1 MFAEKCFHGQ
11 NPIGKRFA
19 YGGRPM
25 KDSDWLQIVGV
36 VAHVENNGLGG
47 PSREQTYIP
56 FTQNPPSGMT
66 FAVRTDG
73 DPASLAPALRGAMRE
88 VSSSLPIFN
97 VYTMDE
103 LFAASISSQS
113 LTVLLLGAFAA
124 IALLLAAVGLYGVL
138 SYGVGQR
145 TREIGVR
152 MALGA
157 RSSSVVSLVLRNGL
171 KLAGIGL
178 ALGLLAALGLTQ
190 FLRGVLY
197 GVSAFDP
204 VSFAAVA
211 GVLTGVGILA
221 CWLPARRAAKVDPM
235 VALRSE

>member
-1 MFAEKCFHGQ
+1 
-11 NPIGKRFA
+11 
-19 YGGRPM
+19 
-25 KDSDWLQIVGV
+25 
-36 VAHVENNGLGG
+36 
-47 PSREQTYIP
+47 
-56 FTQNPPSGMT
+56 
-66 FAVRTDG
+66 
-73 DPASLAPALRGAMRE
+73 
-88 VSSSLPIFN
+88 
-97 VYTMDE
+97 
-103 LFAASISSQS
+103 
-113 LTVLLLGAFAA
+113 
-124 IALLLAAVGLYGVL
+124 VL

-211 GVLTGVGILA
+211 AVLTGVGILA